1 MFFYILFY
9 VYLIDLLGIR
19 AQPSLLS
26 KMDDFTTIF
35 LFIIILAGVI
45 ILIQYIM
52 TNTKQGNTNQCHTNK
67 TLAEEGFLDYQDVKT
82 KTMNW
87 CNKMQKAGLLTTDQF
102 NQCISSF
109 KDTTAGIISSG
120 IADDSKY
127 GMGMDY
133 SLYNT
138 RAKQLSSSIANAD
151 GGNNTNTIMLIAP
164 SPVNKTLACKPD
176 GSLYQVPNTDDPGVN
191 QKELYFTLQP
201 INETA
206 FAILSPYGAFL
217 AADNTY
223 NASFTGKTIGP
234 LSTWNVIK
242 ITSSTS
248 SSSNISQ
255 VMIES
260 TQFPGFHLVIDSTSN
275 TLSIQMGQNDTMIW
289 SIAAKASSDV
299 TPDSATTMNI
309 SQYTVLKENILTNF
323 KNNAIMRAALQASID
338 TIKKLQTQVSNNYA
352 DITNYIQD
360 YLQNQQR
367 LYQLSS
373 SDYNTRAQSIRNNSM
388 IDPDTKINLINNLPK
403 IQGLNISRDTINQV
417 LGAISNQKNITLQY
431 INNNALIPL
440 QQQIGALS
448 ISDTSLVDYNK
459 FIGDLQ
465 AALNDTNN
473 QIAQNQKILA
483 RQKDKY
489 NALNADYSYQQDKL
503 SKLEKVDKVA
513 ELNVSLLSNYQAQK
527 GYLTKIYPVC
537 IFLLVIGF
545 IYLTYL
551 TYVKFMANVWSQYK
565 D

>member
-1 MFFYILFY
+1 
-9 VYLIDLLGIR
+9 
-19 AQPSLLS
+19 
-26 KMDDFTTIF
+26 MDDLITIF

-45 ILIQYIM
+45 IIIQYIM
-52 TNTKQGNTNQCHTNK
+52 INTNQGNK
-67 TLAEEGFLDYQDVKT
+67 KMAEEGFLDYQDVKT

-87 CNKMQKAGLLTTDQF
+87 CNKMQKAGLLTTEQF

-109 KDTTAGIISSG
+109 KDTTSGIISSG

-138 RAKQLSSSIANAD
+138 RAKQLSSSIVNAD

-164 SPVNKTLACKPD
+164 SPVNKTIGCKPD
-176 GSLYQVPNTDDPGVN
+176 GSLYQVPNIDDPGVN

-206 FAILSPYGAFL
+206 FAILSPYGSFL
-217 AADNTY
+217 VADNTY

-234 LSTWNVIK
+234 LSTWNIIK

-275 TLSIQMGQNDTMIW
+275 ILSIQLGQNDTMIW
-289 SIAAKASSDV
+289 SIAAKASNDNS
-299 TPDSATTMNI
+299 PDSTTTMNV
-309 SQYTVLKENILTNF
+309 SQYIVLKENILTNF
-323 KNNAIMRAALQASID
+323 KNNSIMRATLQASID

-360 YLQNQQR
+360 YLQNQQQ

-373 SDYNTRAQSIRNNSM
+373 SDFNTRIQSIKNNSM
-388 IDPDTKINLINNLPK
+388 IDPDTKTNLINNLPK

-417 LGAISNQKNITLQY
+417 LSAINNQKNITLQY

-440 QQQIGALS
+440 EQQIGLLS
-448 ISDTSLVDYNK
+448 INDTSLIDYNK

-465 AALNDTNN
+465 AALNNINN
-473 QIAQNQKILA
+473 QITQNQKILA

-489 NALNADYSYQQDKL
+489 NAINADYNYQQNKI

-513 ELNVSLLSNYQAQK
+513 ELNVGLLSNYKAQK
-527 GYLTKIYPVC
+527 TYLTKIYPIC
-537 IFLLVIGF
+537 IFLLLVSF

-551 TYVKFMANVWSQYK
+551 TYIKFIANVWSQYK
-565 D
+565 E